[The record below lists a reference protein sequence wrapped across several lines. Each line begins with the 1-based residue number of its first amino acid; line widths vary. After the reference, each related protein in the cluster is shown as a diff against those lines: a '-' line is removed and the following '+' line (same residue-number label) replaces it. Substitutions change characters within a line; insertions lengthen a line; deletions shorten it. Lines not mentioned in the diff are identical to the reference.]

1 MSDTAPAPQ
10 PRSDAPDLR
19 VRRRRRP
26 PRHAAAGRSARHR
39 LAASPAQQAGYFV
52 DTRDASGRT
61 LARVA
66 APGAFPDSVEVFP
79 ERHGEPITR
88 MPVDR
93 PRGAF
98 TIIVP
103 VPQDADHV
111 RVVQVTP
118 PQGDATQPTDPLGSP
133 ARPARR
139 KSGKSPGS
147 RFRSA
152 VEGEQPCPPQTAR
165 SSDRRRSSAAHPA
178 TARSIVVLL
187 AEGFTAAQQAD
198 FNAACGEFVTAF
210 RATPPFDELSPAHQH
225 LPGECQL
232 DRFRCR

>member
-1 MSDTAPAPQ
+1 MSDTSPAPQ
-10 PRSDAPDLR
+10 TRSMRLIFEYDGDDVRLVMQQPVDLPATD
-19 VRRRRRP
+19 V
-26 PRHAAAGRSARHR
+26 
-39 LAASPAQQAGYFV
+39 AASPAQQAGYFV

-66 APGAFPDSVEVFP
+66 ARGAFPDSVEVFP
-79 ERHGEPITR
+79 ERQASPSRACPWTGRAARSPSSCRCRRTPIMCAWSR
-88 MPVDR
+88 SR
-93 PRGAF
+93 
-98 TIIVP
+98 
-103 VPQDADHV
+103 
-111 RVVQVTP
+111 P
-118 PQGDATQPTDPLGSP
+118 PQGDATQPTSARQSSPP
-133 ARPARR
+133 ARAQERE
-139 KSGKSPGS
+139 SPGS

-165 SSDRRRSSAAHPA
+165 SSDRPRSSAAHPA

-225 LPGECQL
+225 LPGERQL

>member
-1 MSDTAPAPQ
+1 MSDTGPAPQ
-10 PRSDAPDLR
+10 PRSMRLIFEYDGDDVRLVMQQPVDL
-19 VRRRRRP
+19 P
-26 PRHAAAGRSARHR
+26 ATA
-39 LAASPAQQAGYFV
+39 AASPAQQAGYFV

-118 PQGDATQPTDPLGSP
+118 PRGDATQPTV
-133 ARPARR
+133 
-139 KSGKSPGS
+139 
-147 RFRSA
+147 RSA
-152 VEGEQPCPPQTAR
+152 IQPP
-165 SSDRRRSSAAHPA
+165 
-178 TARSIVVLL
+178 
-187 AEGFTAAQQAD
+187 GAAQEREIA
-198 FNAACGEFVTAF
+198 
-210 RATPPFDELSPAHQH
+210 
-225 LPGECQL
+225 
-232 DRFRCR
+232 RFPLQISR